1 MNKLVFD
8 TIKKITNDRNVKV
21 NITEATLNITLKEMK
36 VDSLEIMGIIVDTE
50 NQLNV
55 RIPDDDLGSIKT
67 FSDLITAFDKQ
78 LNK

>member
-8 TIKKITNDRNVKV
+8 TIKKVANDRNVKV
-21 NITEATLNITLKEMK
+21 NLSEKNLNTTLKEMK

-67 FSDLITAFDKQ
+67 FGDLITAFDKQ
-78 LNK
+78 LK